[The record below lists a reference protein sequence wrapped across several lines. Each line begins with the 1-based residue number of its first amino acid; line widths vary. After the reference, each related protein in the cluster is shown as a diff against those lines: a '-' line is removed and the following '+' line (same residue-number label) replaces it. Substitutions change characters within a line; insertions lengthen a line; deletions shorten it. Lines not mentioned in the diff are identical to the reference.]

1 MISRKQINLRL
12 VLFAV
17 LAPALILS
25 YGILSANEVA
35 VIKVKYRKAAE
46 LVTVVQA
53 MLSDSGSVTVSQR
66 VNSLVIVDNPEA
78 IRRVY
83 AYLERF
89 DKPVEQVRIH
99 VRLNNSAV
107 DEERAVSTRGR
118 YSKDNVSAALR
129 RRGKD
134 GVDISVED
142 RQRRRSGT
150 STAFVVAMSGS
161 PAFIRSGKEIPY
173 RQSSADGTVVWKN
186 AESGF
191 MVTPTVVGD
200 NVHLKIVP
208 SISCADRQG
217 GVIRFFGAQTELTAP
232 FGQWVEIGAVSD
244 LQDENFREALS
255 QNLGSRDSA
264 TTFSTDSRDSANTIS
279 IMVQRP

>member
-99 VRLNNSAV
+99 VRFNTAGS
-107 DEERAVSTRGR
+107 DEENAIAARGR
-118 YSKDNVSAALR
+118 TAAR
-129 RRGKD
+129 
-134 GVDISVED
+134 
-142 RQRRRSGT
+142 
-150 STAFVVAMSGS
+150 AAS
-161 PAFIRSGKEIPY
+161 PS
-173 RQSSADGTVVWKN
+173 
-186 AESGF
+186 
-191 MVTPTVVGD
+191 
-200 NVHLKIVP
+200 
-208 SISCADRQG
+208 
-217 GVIRFFGAQTELTAP
+217 
-232 FGQWVEIGAVSD
+232 
-244 LQDENFREALS
+244 
-255 QNLGSRDSA
+255 
-264 TTFSTDSRDSANTIS
+264 
-279 IMVQRP
+279 